1 MWQVYFILSFKI
13 FNTLHRRI
21 CLIKENHILDFPQV
35 QNKKKKTVTIPM
47 LGITR
52 SHLLNITLDLPI
64 KRPPSP
70 NENVS

>member
-35 QNKKKKTVTIPM
+35 QNQKKDSYYTYVRHYKMPFIEY
-47 LGITR
+47 
-52 SHLLNITLDLPI
+52 NIRPSYQTPPPLPQ
-64 KRPPSP
+64 
-70 NENVS
+70 